1 MVVLRYR
8 ARSNSRFDSE
18 DMIATNKRIAIL
30 SSRTFLILALVLP
43 CLSVTATEQPRL
55 DVIELDSPAL
65 KNNPLHDPARRKIAI
80 FVPSQYTGDA
90 RLPIVYYLP
99 GYGGSSEGFIRGSN
113 QWLAFTQKVADKITP
128 MLFVAVDGRT
138 RWGGSQYLDSP
149 AQGKYANYVCKD
161 VVQAVESRYPVPH
174 SGLRRIIAGHSSGGF
189 GALRLGMAEQKLF
202 DGVIALSPDS
212 DFPVTHLPLVKLRGV
227 TNAPWIEIKRLAVGT
242 APAPK
247 DGDLLY
253 AVGLSAA
260 YAPVGRFHRGQFEWL
275 YNRRG
280 QLRQSVWQRWL
291 RNDPLTI
298 AETER
303 NAFSPGQSI
312 YLDGAAHDQFSA
324 NIGARAIYDAICN
337 RRSRCAFYE
346 PPGRHG
352 DHLPARL
359 ERGLEW
365 IWGRPLDEIQ

>member
-1 MVVLRYR
+1 MVALMWRYP
-8 ARSNSRFDSE
+8 SNSRLNSE
-18 DMIATNKRIAIL
+18 DMIVTKKRFAIPSLQTLVALTLMLLCISIRATA
-30 SSRTFLILALVLP
+30 A
-43 CLSVTATEQPRL
+43 PRL
-55 DVIELDSPAL
+55 DVIEFPSRAL

-80 FVPSQYTGDA
+80 FIPSQYTRET
-90 RLPIVYYLP
+90 RLPIVYFLP
-99 GYGGSSEGFIRGSN
+99 GYGGSSDGFIRRSN
-113 QWLAFTQKVADKITP
+113 QWLAFTQKVADEVAP
-128 MLFVAVDGRT
+128 MLFVAVDGRD

-149 AQGKYANYVCKD
+149 AQGKYASYVCQD
-161 VVQAVESRYPVPH
+161 VVQAVESRYPTPFNGV
-174 SGLRRIIAGHSSGGF
+174 RRIIAGHSSGGF
-189 GALRLGMAEQKLF
+189 GALRLGMAEHKLF
-202 DGVIALSPDS
+202 DAVIALSPDS

-227 TNAPWIEIKRLAVGT
+227 TNAPWSEIKLLAAGT

-247 DGDLLY
+247 NGDLLY

-275 YNRRG
+275 YNTRG

-298 AETER
+298 AETKR
-303 NAFSPGQSI
+303 RAFSPGQAI
-312 YLDGAAHDQFSA
+312 YLDGAAHDQYSA
-324 NIGARAIYDAICN
+324 NIGARAIYDAICS

-346 PPGRHG
+346 PPGGHG

-365 IWGRPLDEIQ
+365 IWGRPLEEIK